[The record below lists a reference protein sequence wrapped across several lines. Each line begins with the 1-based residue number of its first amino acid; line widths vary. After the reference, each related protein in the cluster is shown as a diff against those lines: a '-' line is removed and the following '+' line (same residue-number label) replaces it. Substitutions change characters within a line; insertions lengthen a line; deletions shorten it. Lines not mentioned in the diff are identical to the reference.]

1 MDNTST
7 GTVFSTGLE
16 KSKFAPPEV
25 KAIFGVTGT
34 FITPP
39 RQSKAIPVVR
49 PNSNRED
56 QSASAAIH
64 TPVTKSAGLSTSGK
78 DQPSSSIPARMPEE
92 TTNTPPGGVLKQS
105 NDSKKPLPTFDS
117 VKDADHSQRL
127 DSASK
132 AEASPQS
139 RPITNSITAVGSKI
153 NLENDGDIEFFAG
166 KTTDANVGPPV
177 TIDLTAANAPFKSRL
192 EKAAKRISKAAEV
205 EHHESKESMKPV
217 SPKIQGKQDFLV
229 QMMAGLQDF
238 KEKQGPK
245 IGSNGTLVSSGVAS
259 PEHDAPRNSLEV
271 KSLANFHQPEW
282 KVVKR
287 PQPKEPRS
295 SHTISSPETYLAE
308 LNKSIVKVKNA
319 LKNTNSGSF
328 VLNVQHF
335 AIGLATPAT
344 GSGGNIQI
352 RLSTVDLRDS
362 GEAELSL
369 QIRCDDMKTVLLIF
383 KGSCLLTNPALETAA
398 TIKVSRTAGT
408 ASFLTKRQ
416 PSNKDVNVPVIYGIE
431 YMIPAD
437 DPGVKVRQ
445 GWAKPSTVECKS
457 QSTLQFL
464 QLWDAFRDPGA
475 KKFAV
480 RFPGDEDEAAAMWAR
495 VESFLKKVDEQACNI
510 EGHKWVKKVSSA
522 GGKAY
527 WKLVSVPWLCK

>member
-16 KSKFAPPEV
+16 KSKFAPPEI
-25 KAIFGVTGT
+25 KALFGVTGT
-34 FITPP
+34 FIMPP

-56 QSASAAIH
+56 QSASAATH
-64 TPVTKSAGLSTSGK
+64 TPVTKPAGLSTSGK
-78 DQPSSSIPARMPEE
+78 DQPNSSIPARMPEE

-105 NDSKKPLPTFDS
+105 KDSKKPLPTFDS

-153 NLENDGDIEFFAG
+153 KLENDGDIEFFAG
-166 KTTDANVGPPV
+166 KNTDANVSPPV
-177 TIDLTAANAPFKSRL
+177 TVDLTAVNASFKSRL
-192 EKAAKRISKAAEV
+192 EKAAKRISEDAEV
-205 EHHESKESMKPV
+205 EHHESKGNMKPV
-217 SPKIQGKQDFLV
+217 SQKTRGKQDFLA

-238 KEKQGPK
+238 QKQQGPK
-245 IGSNGTLVSSGVAS
+245 IGSNGTHVSIPTLGVAS
-259 PEHDAPRNSLEV
+259 PEQDAPRNSLEV

-287 PQPKEPRS
+287 PQPKEPSS
-295 SHTISSPETYLAE
+295 SHTIPSPETCLTE

-319 LKNTNSGSF
+319 LKNTKSGSF

-335 AIGLATPAT
+335 AMGLAMPAT
-344 GSGGNIQI
+344 GSAGNIQV

-408 ASFLTKRQ
+408 TSFLTKRQ
-416 PSNKDVNVPVIYGIE
+416 PINKDVNVPVIYGIE

-445 GWAKPSTVECKS
+445 GRAKPSTVECKS
-457 QSTLQFL
+457 QSTLQLL

-510 EGHKWVKKVSSA
+510 EGHKWVKKVSST

-527 WKLVSVPWLCK
+527 WKLVSVP